1 MQIKSKQTFPLFW
14 VFYCHCVIDICWWW
28 RCYRKVEVDCWG
40 KVLKAPVSL
49 PGEVLSPSPSQ
60 HPLIQCDI
68 SHSPAN
74 CAALTGSK
82 HHTHT
87 HNLKHTHTHTH
98 TTYQDPAIPS
108 TLLVCSGQL
117 CLCQSVVPAAEVTLP
132 KTERAQTALMRPHGG
147 LEVYVHMSVWAHVC
161 IHNGRSASPEWSSR
175 PSWSTMCVWQSF
187 SLLKVFSLQPF
198 PSHRLSKSHCF

>member
-1 MQIKSKQTFPLFW
+1 M
-14 VFYCHCVIDICWWW
+14 
-28 RCYRKVEVDCWG
+28 EVDCWVD
-40 KVLKAPVSL
+40 VLKAPVSSSQEWFF
-49 PGEVLSPSPSQ
+49 PHHHHQ

-82 HHTHT
+82 Q
-87 HNLKHTHTHTH
+87 HTHTH

-117 CLCQSVVPAAEVTLP
+117 CLCQSLVPAAKVTLP
-132 KTERAQTALMRPHGG
+132 KREREHTALMRPHGG
-147 LEVYVHMSVWAHVC
+147 LEVYVHMSVWVHVC
-161 IHNGRSASPEWSSR
+161 MHNSRSVGPEWSTLL
-175 PSWSTMCVWQSF
+175 SWSTMCMTVF

-198 PSHRLSKSHCF
+198 FHLAASPNLSVFK